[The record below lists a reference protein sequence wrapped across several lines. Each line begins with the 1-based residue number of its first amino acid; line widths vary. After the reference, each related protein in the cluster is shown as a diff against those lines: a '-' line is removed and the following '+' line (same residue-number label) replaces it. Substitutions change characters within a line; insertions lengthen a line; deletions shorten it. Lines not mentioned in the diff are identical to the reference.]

1 MDDNFYPCLGQRVR
15 QARREAGMTQALLA
29 ARVGLTRA
37 SVTNIEKGRQKVLA
51 HTLWRLAET
60 LGVSPED
67 LVQEVAIVAN
77 EAPSRLSVTS

>member
-1 MDDNFYPCLGQRVR
+1 MGDNFYPCLGQRVR

-67 LVQEVAIVAN
+67 LVQEVAIVG
-77 EAPSRLSVTS
+77 E

>member
-1 MDDNFYPCLGQRVR
+1 MAMDDNFYLCLGQRVR

-67 LVQEVAIVAN
+67 LVQEVAIVGK
-77 EAPSRLSVTS
+77 